1 MFIIYIDNNWLYLL
15 NDDDD
20 VSDKDDIF
28 KRILNI

>member
-20 VSDKDDIF
+20 VSDKDDRF